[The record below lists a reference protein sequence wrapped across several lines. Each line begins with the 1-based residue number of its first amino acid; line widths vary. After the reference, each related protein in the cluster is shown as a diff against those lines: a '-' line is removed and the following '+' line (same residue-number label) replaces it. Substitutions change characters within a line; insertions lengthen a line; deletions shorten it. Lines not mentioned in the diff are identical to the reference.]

1 MCQRSK
7 QGFIRVLNPSRPLP
21 DGSCDP
27 RHVYHVPHSLSHSL
41 VSHFA
46 LPRPVIVIYFQYII
60 LQISFNMSWA
70 GTNCT
75 SHVNCPVVPLHFL
88 PEYQGPLSMF
98 SVPYILPCHGH
109 WPHNSGKIKY
119 NRYTLQVHQLIF
131 NCVAGV
137 SSAVWW
143 PEVLSAREG
152 GCTVQRCVYFLEAYS
167 SR

>member
-1 MCQRSK
+1 MCQ
-7 QGFIRVLNPSRPLP
+7 GFFRVTNPSSPLP
-21 DGSCDP
+21 DGSRDP

-75 SHVNCPVVPLHFL
+75 SHVNVNSPVVPLHFL
-88 PEYQGPLSMF
+88 PEYQGPLSIF

-119 NRYTLQVHQLIF
+119 NRYTQCGV
-131 NCVAGV
+131 VAGGAECKGGWMY
-137 SSAVWW
+137 ST
-143 PEVLSAREG
+143 EVCLFFRSLQLQISKDG
-152 GCTVQRCVYFLEAYS
+152 
-167 SR
+167 

>member
-1 MCQRSK
+1 
-7 QGFIRVLNPSRPLP
+7 
-21 DGSCDP
+21 
-27 RHVYHVPHSLSHSL
+27 
-41 VSHFA
+41 
-46 LPRPVIVIYFQYII
+46 
-60 LQISFNMSWA
+60 MSWA

-75 SHVNCPVVPLHFL
+75 SHVNVNSPVVPLHFL

-98 SVPYILPCHGH
+98 SVPYILPCNGH

-119 NRYTLQVHQLIF
+119 NRYTLHVHQSIF